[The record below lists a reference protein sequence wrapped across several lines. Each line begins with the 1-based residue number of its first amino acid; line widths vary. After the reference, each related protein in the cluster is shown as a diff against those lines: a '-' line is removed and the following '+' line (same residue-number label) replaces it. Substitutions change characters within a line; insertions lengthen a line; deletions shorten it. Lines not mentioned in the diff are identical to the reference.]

1 MTDKDIKEISDLLS
15 SKKRIAIT
23 THQFPDGDAMG
34 SSLALYHYLINKGH
48 DVAVVVPTYYPEF
61 LHWIPGN
68 DEVVNFMTHQ
78 HKALDSLVAAEVLFC
93 LDYNEPGR
101 TRGLSDAVTNFE
113 GVKILIDHHPEPADF
128 TDYTLSVIEASSS
141 AELVYEFI
149 LMMNDEA
156 LIDKN
161 VATGVYSGIMTD
173 TGSFAYG
180 SKLFRAHFIAGE
192 MIKAGA
198 DNLAIQNEVFNS
210 NSEDRIRL
218 MGHSLSERLTVI
230 NEFNTGYIALSKE
243 DLIRFNFQNGDTEG
257 LVNYIISIKGISFA
271 VLMLE
276 REHMVK
282 CSFRSIGSFPANDVA
297 QEHFNGGGHR
307 NAAGGEYDGS
317 LSDAVEHFKSVL
329 PNFKEQLTG

>member
-1 MTDKDIKEISDLLS
+1 MTDKEIEGIADLLS

-48 DVAVVVPTYYPEF
+48 EVTVVVPTHYPEF

-68 DEVVNFMTHQ
+68 EGVVNYMSHQ
-78 HKALDSLVAAEVLFC
+78 HKALDILEAAEVLFC
-93 LDYNEPGR
+93 LDYNEPSR
-101 TRGLSDAVTNFE
+101 TRGLSAPVANFK
-113 GVKILIDHHPEPADF
+113 GIKILIDHHPEPADF
-128 TDYTLSVIEASSS
+128 VDYTLSETKASST
-141 AELVYEFI
+141 AELIYEFI
-149 LMMNDEA
+149 LMLKDEA

-161 VATGVYSGIMTD
+161 VATGVYTGIMTD

-180 SKLFRAHFIAGE
+180 FTTDRAHFIAGE
-192 MIKAGA
+192 MINAGA
-198 DNLAIQNEVFNS
+198 NNRAIQNEIFNS

-218 MGHSLSERLTVI
+218 MGHALSERLTVLT
-230 NEFNTGYIALSKE
+230 EFHTGFIALSKE

-276 REHMVK
+276 REQNVK
-282 CSFRSIGSFPANDVA
+282 CSFRSIGAFPANDVA
-297 QEHFNGGGHR
+297 QQHFKGGGHR

-317 LSDAVEHFKSVL
+317 LSDAVEHFRSVL
-329 PNFKEQLTG
+329 VNFKAQLKD